1 MYMCIACV
9 ASSLSLRG
17 WGMLWRERSS
27 HPHPAPISRELACYT
42 GYYVH
47 VSIYRY
53 KMYMYVI
60 IGVETLHGST
70 NDPKTNPTFIYVGHI
85 VQSG

>member
-1 MYMCIACV
+1 MYIACV

-17 WGMLWRERSS
+17 WGMLRRERSS
-27 HPHPAPISRELACYT
+27 HPHPTPIPRELATQAIMYM
-42 GYYVH
+42 Y

-53 KMYMYVI
+53 KIYMYVI